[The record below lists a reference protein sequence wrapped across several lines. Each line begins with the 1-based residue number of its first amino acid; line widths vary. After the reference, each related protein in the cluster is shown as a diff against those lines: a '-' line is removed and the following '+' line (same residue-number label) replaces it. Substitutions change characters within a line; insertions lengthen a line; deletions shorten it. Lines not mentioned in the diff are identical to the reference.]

1 MAYTTEERVEPFW
14 AEFSSA
20 ASGRDPLA
28 IQNSSVVI
36 YTKMVVGITNVTNR
50 IRYNGFFCW
59 VFDTILKNIKKKN
72 SLQEQIRYNRRAELL
87 LAYLM
92 VKNFPDITGVSGSD
106 YATKNLKSKISL
118 KNGADWESTTEDGS
132 SLYWKFKLGV
142 FGQYYSGVVR
152 DLNLI
157 NHPDAQL
164 DLNIYTLTEKGKEIA
179 KAFEE
184 NIPKEERD
192 LFWSSVQ
199 SGSIQESELA
209 NLKSF
214 ALHEIPE
221 GSSERSF
228 YEKAI
233 LAADNRKAKPSFNRK
248 ESIKLI
254 LAHLNK
260 QSEGVENLV
269 SSFLRANYHSHQ
281 KESVLKKDAATA
293 WYLFEINEL
302 IHVAF
307 EHFHACFL
315 YYIETYPTLLDQNID
330 ALVNETLKAFL
341 LESSLQGIDSI
352 KLLTEQIKTNEEDI
366 YIAYDAMEKHFRT
379 REFGTCL
386 MHAVKTIL
394 HLHVNCNDQFE
405 QLEEFAAAPEN
416 NFNRIGYAMDLIDE
430 LVISKRELS
439 VTAYVKAIIIK
450 AINLHTFSSYS
461 KTRIGQSLVHNYMIE
476 DYSVWRL
483 RETLPNRTTPRLQ
496 NVLQYIMDIGWIKR
510 EGKLH
515 FITGAGTK
523 IIGGV

>member
-1 MAYTTEERVEPFW
+1 MAFATDEKIEPFW

-59 VFDTILKNIKKKN
+59 IFDTILHNIDKKN
-72 SLQEQIRYNRRAELL
+72 SLQEQIRFSRRAELL
-87 LAYLM
+87 LAYMM
-92 VKNFPDITGVSGSD
+92 VKNFEGITGVSGSA
-106 YATKNLKSKISL
+106 YAAKNLDTVVSL
-118 KNGADWESTTEDGS
+118 KNGADWESKKEDGPG
-132 SLYWKFKLGV
+132 LYWKFKLGV

-157 NHPDAQL
+157 NHPNAQL
-164 DLNIYTLTEKGKEIA
+164 DLNIYTLTEKGKELA

-184 NIPKEERD
+184 NIPKEERN
-192 LFWSSVQ
+192 LFWNSVY
-199 SGSIQESELA
+199 SGSIQESDLA

-214 ALHEIPE
+214 ALHIIPE
-221 GSSERSF
+221 ESNEHKF
-228 YEKAI
+228 YETAI
-233 LAADNRKAKPSFNRK
+233 LAADNRKAEPTFNRR
-248 ESIKLI
+248 ETIKLM
-254 LAHLNK
+254 LAHLSK
-260 QSEGVENLV
+260 KGEGVENLV
-269 SSFLRANYHSHQ
+269 SSFLRENYQLHQ
-281 KESVLKKDAATA
+281 NESVLKKDAATA
-293 WYLFEINEL
+293 WYLFEINEI

-307 EHFHACFL
+307 EHFHASFL
-315 YYIETYPTLLDQNID
+315 YYIENHPTILDQKID
-330 ALVNETLKAFL
+330 ALVNEILDAFEL
-341 LESSLQGIDSI
+341 EDSFDGLESI
-352 KLLTEQIKTNEEDI
+352 KELAEQIKKEEEDI
-366 YIAYDAMEKHFRT
+366 YIAYDEMEKHFRT

-386 MHAVKTIL
+386 KYAVKTIL
-394 HLHVNCNDQFE
+394 HLQVNSNAQIK

-430 LVISKRELS
+430 LVISQSELS
-439 VTAYVKAIIIK
+439 VQEYVKAIIIK

-496 NVLQYIMDIGWIKR
+496 NVLQYIMDIGWIKK
-510 EGKLH
+510 EGKVYT
-515 FITGAGTK
+515 ITEAGTK
-523 IIGGV
+523 IIGGL